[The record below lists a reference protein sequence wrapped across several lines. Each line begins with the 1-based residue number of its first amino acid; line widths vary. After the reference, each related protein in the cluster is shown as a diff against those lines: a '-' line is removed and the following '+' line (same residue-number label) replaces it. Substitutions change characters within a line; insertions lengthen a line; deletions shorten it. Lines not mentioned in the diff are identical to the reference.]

1 MLTIFTIPKAFNGRI
16 GEIQRNAVKSWTLL
30 GPKCQVI
37 LVGDDE
43 GTDKA
48 AEELGVRHI
57 TGVDCNEF
65 GTPLLNHS
73 FQLAEAESQFPLIC
87 HINADIILTSD
98 FTKAVQMASEQSS
111 SFLMT
116 ARRWDYTAKDDI
128 DFQLDWEDRLLLDVR
143 RNGRLDVP
151 TGIDFW
157 VYSKGL
163 VDNMPPLAVGR
174 IATESWLLYIA
185 KSRGADLIDCTR
197 MVTSIHQ
204 NHDYTHVSGGVVGL
218 GNGIEAQR
226 NRQMVGGKPYFFTIR
241 DRTHILTPKGLKRSW
256 DGWTVWRGI
265 RTASVLHPDM
275 PWPLKLAVKALN
287 SPIDLGRDLMVKARD
302 AMVKRARA

>member
-1 MLTIFTIPKAFNGRI
+1 MLTIFSIPKAFNGWT
-16 GEIQRNAVKSWTLL
+16 GEIQRNAIKSWTLL
-30 GPKCQVI
+30 EPKCQVI

-43 GTDKA
+43 GTDRA

-73 FQLAEAESQFPLIC
+73 FQLAEGESQFPLIC

-98 FTKAVQMASEQSS
+98 FIKAVQIANEQSS

-116 ARRWDYTAKDDI
+116 ARRWDYSVKDPI
-128 DFQLDWEDRLLLDVR
+128 DFELDWEDRLLVDVR
-143 RNGRLDVP
+143 QNGRLDVP

-157 VYSKGL
+157 VYNKGL

-174 IATESWLLYIA
+174 IATESWLLYTA
-185 KSRGADLIDCTR
+185 KRRGANLIDCTR

-204 NHDYTHVSGGVVGL
+204 NHDYTHVAGGVVGL

-241 DRTHILTPKGLKRSW
+241 DRTHILTTKGLKRSR

-265 RTASVLHPDM
+265 RTASVLHPAM

-287 SPIDLGRDLMVKARD
+287 SPIDVGRDLMIKARD
-302 AMVKRARA
+302 ATVKRVRV

>member
-1 MLTIFTIPKAFNGRI
+1 MLTIFTIPKAFNGRT
-16 GEIQRNAVKSWTLL
+16 GEIQRNAIKSWTLL
-30 GPKCQVI
+30 EPKCQVI

-43 GTDKA
+43 GTDEA

-57 TGVDCNEF
+57 TGVNCNEF

-73 FQLAEAESQFPLIC
+73 FIVAEAASQFPLIC

-98 FTKAVQMASEQSS
+98 FTKAVRTASEQSRL
-111 SFLMT
+111 FLMT
-116 ARRWDYTAKDDI
+116 ARRWDYAVEGRI
-128 DFQLDWEDRLLLDVR
+128 DFELDWEDRLLLDVR
-143 RNGRLDVP
+143 LNGRLDDP

-163 VDNMPPLAVGR
+163 VDDMPPLAVGR
-174 IATESWLLYIA
+174 IATESWLLYTA
-185 KSRGADLIDCTR
+185 KRRGADLIDSTR

-204 NHDYTHVSGGVVGL
+204 KHDYTHVAGGAVGL

-226 NRQMVGGKPYFFTIR
+226 NRRMVGGKPYFFTIR

-256 DGWTVWRGI
+256 DGWTIWRGI
-265 RTASVLHPDM
+265 RTAYVLHPAM
-275 PWPLKLAVKALN
+275 PWLLKWALKALN
-287 SPIDLGRDLMVKARD
+287 SPIDIGRDLIIKARD
-302 AMVKRARA
+302 ATVKRART